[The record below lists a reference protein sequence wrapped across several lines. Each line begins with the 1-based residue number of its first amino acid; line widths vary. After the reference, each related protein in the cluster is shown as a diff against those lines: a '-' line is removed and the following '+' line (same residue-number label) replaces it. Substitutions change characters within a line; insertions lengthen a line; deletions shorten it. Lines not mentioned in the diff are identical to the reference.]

1 LSLFPPPDEFQ
12 LQGVQELELTS
23 GRIERR
29 ELWALP
35 IFDDFLAWPGAR
47 LMLRLERTV
56 IHKATGELHREVAYA
71 LSSLDLD
78 SLDPTKLL
86 ALWRQHWHIE
96 NRVHYVCDVTLGE
109 DACRVRSGAG
119 PRVLSAIRR
128 TILTA
133 LSLQRVTNV
142 AEALRSF
149 AQFPYRALAQ
159 FILL

>member
-1 LSLFPPPDEFQ
+1 M
-12 LQGVQELELTS
+12 TS

-35 IFDDFLAWPGAR
+35 VYDDFLAWPGAR

-71 LSSLDLD
+71 LSSLDLA
-78 SLDPTKLL
+78 SLNADRLL
-86 ALWRQHWHIE
+86 TLWRQHWHIE
-96 NRVHYVCDVTLGE
+96 NRVHYVADVTLGE

-119 PRVLSAIRR
+119 PRVMSALRLHGVSNI
-128 TILTA
+128 
-133 LSLQRVTNV
+133 
-142 AEALRSF
+142 AEALRVF
-149 AQFPYRALAQ
+149 AQFPYRAVAH

>member
-1 LSLFPPPDEFQ
+1 LQPTPPPDEFQ
-12 LQGVQELELTS
+12 LQGAQKFDLKS

-35 IFDDFLAWPGAR
+35 VYDDFLSWPGAR

-71 LSSLDLD
+71 LSSLDLS
-78 SLDPTKLL
+78 SLNADELL
-86 ALWRQHWHIE
+86 NLWRQHWPIE
-96 NRVHYVCDVTLGE
+96 NRVHYVCDVSLAE
-109 DACRVRSGAG
+109 DACPVRSGAG
-119 PRVLSAIRR
+119 PRVLSALRR
-128 TILTA
+128 TVLTTLHA
-133 LSLQRVTNV
+133 QGVTNV

-149 AQFPYRALAQ
+149 AQFPYRALAL

>member
-1 LSLFPPPDEFQ
+1 LSLFPPPDEFL
-12 LQGVQELELTS
+12 LQSAQAVELTN

-29 ELWALP
+29 ELWTLP
-35 IFDDFLAWPGAR
+35 IYDDFLNWPGAR
-47 LMLRLERTV
+47 LMLRLQRTV
-56 IHKATGELHREVAYA
+56 IHKTTGELHREVAYA

-78 SLDPTKLL
+78 SLNAHQLL
-86 ALWRQHWHIE
+86 TLWREHWHIE

-109 DACRVRSGAG
+109 DACRIRSGAG
-119 PRVLSAIRR
+119 PRVFSALRR
-128 TILTA
+128 TVLTTLRTQG
-133 LSLQRVTNV
+133 LSNV